1 MCDLQ
6 GDPEWDA
13 GISNCLRVFENWRN
27 TVRNGRACDGRV
39 RPGEDFKKPL
49 SRDQSFIPVKKTK
62 DQKYAHVE
70 GTVLL

>member
-27 TVRNGRACDGRV
+27 TVLSGRACDGGV

-49 SRDQSFIPVKKTK
+49 SRDQSFFPVNKTK